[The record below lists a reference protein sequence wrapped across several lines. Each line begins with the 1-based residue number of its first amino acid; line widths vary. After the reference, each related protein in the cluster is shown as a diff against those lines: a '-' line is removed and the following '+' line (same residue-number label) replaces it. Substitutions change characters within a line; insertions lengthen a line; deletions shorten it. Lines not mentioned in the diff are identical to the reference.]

1 MTFILDK
8 CIILANIILK
18 GIKMRELITQPTS
31 QVENLNFKTFTTE
44 YVAKRYNV
52 NERAILTHKTRH
64 TDEIMENIHFV
75 YISEDTKGGKQE
87 ILKWTLRGIIKLGM
101 FIRSKEAKNF
111 RSWAE
116 AELEKS
122 IKKIEDELKASRE
135 LSAKIKLLESSSDEK
150 YREIYDLRAKLKNE
164 KRMSEGRYEAINDLK
179 KQLEKNTTPE
189 LEELRS
195 RTRFL
200 EEELERINKQI
211 PNGDDLNYYYSLESK
226 VEQLQQELYD
236 KERENFDLQSEKWG
250 YMQGQGKIINDI
262 VAKLET
268 IYAANK
274 TVQDELFYY
283 ISTLKKSANEPIK
296 YHQIPTIKVKSD
308 ER

>member
-1 MTFILDK
+1 MNTPVKKDD
-8 CIILANIILK
+8 
-18 GIKMRELITQPTS
+18 E
-31 QVENLNFKTFTTE
+31 QVEILNFQTFTSE
-44 YVAKRYNV
+44 YVAKRYGATVTNIR
-52 NERAILTHKTRH
+52 EHKRKH
-64 TDEIMENIHFV
+64 ADEILENIHFV
-75 YISEDTKGGKQE
+75 TETNKFSKPVI
-87 ILKWTLRGIIKLGM
+87 KWTLRGIIKLGM

-122 IKKIEDELKASRE
+122 LKKLEDELKASRE
-135 LSAKIKLLESSSDEK
+135 LGEKIKLLESSSDEK
-150 YREIYDLRAKLKNE
+150 YREIYDLRSKLKFE
-164 KRMSEGRYEAINDLK
+164 KKMSEARYEAMQDLRDKLNK
-179 KQLEKNTTPE
+179 KTTPE

-211 PNGDDLNYYYSLESK
+211 PNGDDLDYYRSLESK
-226 VEQLQQELYD
+226 VEQLQQELEG
-236 KERENFDLQSEKWG
+236 KEHENFNLQSEKWG
-250 YMQGQGKIINDI
+250 YIQGQGKIINDI

-296 YHQIPTIKVKSD
+296 YYIPTIKVKGD

>member
-18 GIKMRELITQPTS
+18 GIKMRELITQSTS
-31 QVENLNFKTFTTE
+31 QVEILNFKTFTTE

-64 TDEIMENIHFV
+64 TDEIIENIHFV
-75 YISEDTKGGKQE
+75 YISEETKGGKQE

-122 IKKIEDELKASRE
+122 LKKLEDELKASRE
-135 LSAKIKLLESSSDEK
+135 LGEKIKLLESSSDEK
-150 YREIYDLRAKLKNE
+150 YREIYDLRSRLKFE
-164 KRMSEGRYEAINDLK
+164 KKMSEARYEAMQDLRDKLNK
-179 KQLEKNTTPE
+179 KTTPE

-211 PNGDDLNYYYSLESK
+211 PNGDDLDYYRSLESK
-226 VEQLQQELYD
+226 VEALQQELEG
-236 KERENFDLQSEKWG
+236 KEHENFDLQSEKWG

-296 YHQIPTIKVKSD
+296 YYIPTIKVKGD

>member
-1 MTFILDK
+1 MNTPVKKD
-8 CIILANIILK
+8 N
-18 GIKMRELITQPTS
+18 Q
-31 QVENLNFKTFTTE
+31 QVEILNFQTFTTE
-44 YVAKRYNV
+44 YVAKRYGATVTNIR
-52 NERAILTHKTRH
+52 EHKRKH
-64 TDEIMENIHFV
+64 VDEILENIHFV
-75 YISEDTKGGKQE
+75 TETNKFSKPVI
-87 ILKWTLRGIIKLGM
+87 KWTLRGIIKLGM

-122 IKKIEDELKASRE
+122 LKKLEDELKASRE
-135 LSAKIKLLESSSDEK
+135 LGEKIKLLESSSDEK
-150 YREIYDLRAKLKNE
+150 YREIYDLRSKLKFE
-164 KRMSEGRYEAINDLK
+164 KKMSEARYEAMQDLRDK
-179 KQLEKNTTPE
+179 LNKNTTPE
-189 LEELRS
+189 QEELRS
-195 RTRFL
+195 RTKFL
-200 EEELERINKQI
+200 EEELERTNKQI

>member
-1 MTFILDK
+1 MQ
-8 CIILANIILK
+8 
-18 GIKMRELITQPTS
+18 ELSLSNT
-31 QVENLNFKTFTTE
+31 QVEILNFKTFTAE
-44 YVAKRYNV
+44 YVAKHYGVSESTLR
-52 NERAILTHKTRH
+52 EHKRKH
-64 TDEIMENIHFV
+64 ADEILENIHFV
-75 YISEDTKGGKQE
+75 TSQNKFGTVEV
-87 ILKWTLRGIIKLGM
+87 KWTLRGIIKLGM

-122 IKKIEDELKASRE
+122 LKKLEDELKASRE
-135 LSAKIKLLESSSDEK
+135 LGEKIKLLESSSDEK
-150 YREIYDLRAKLKNE
+150 YREIYDLRSKLKNE
-164 KRMSEGRYEAINDLK
+164 RRMSEARYEAISDLK
-179 KQLEKNTTPE
+179 KRLDKNTTPE
-189 LEELRS
+189 LDELRS

-226 VEQLQQELYD
+226 IEALQQELNK
-236 KERENFDLQSEKWG
+236 KEHENFDLQSEKFG

-283 ISTLKKSANEPIK
+283 ISALKKNANKPIK
-296 YHQIPTIKVKSD
+296 YHQLPTIKVKK
-308 ER
+308 

>member
-1 MTFILDK
+1 MNSLCPQSNT
-8 CIILANIILK
+8 
-18 GIKMRELITQPTS
+18 
-31 QVENLNFKTFTTE
+31 QVEILNFKTFTSE
-44 YVAKRYNV
+44 YVAERYGVSKQTIIDHKRNH
-52 NERAILTHKTRH
+52 A
-64 TDEIMENIHFV
+64 DEIIDGIHFV
-75 YISEDTKGGKQE
+75 YELVDTNGGKQE

-122 IKKIEDELKASRE
+122 LKKLEDELKASRE
-135 LSAKIKLLESSSDEK
+135 LGEKIKLLESSSDEK
-150 YREIYDLRAKLKNE
+150 YREIYDLRSKLKFE
-164 KRMSEGRYEAINDLK
+164 KKMSEARYEAMQDLRDKLNK
-179 KQLEKNTTPE
+179 KTTPE

-195 RTRFL
+195 RTKFL

>member
-1 MTFILDK
+1 M
-8 CIILANIILK
+8 K
-18 GIKMRELITQPTS
+18 GFKMNSLLTKPNT
-31 QVENLNFKTFTTE
+31 QVEILNFQTFTSE
-44 YVAKRYNV
+44 YLAQRYGVSKQTIIDHKRNH
-52 NERAILTHKTRH
+52 A
-64 TDEIMENIHFV
+64 DEIIENIHFV
-75 YISEDTKGGKQE
+75 YVSEETKGGKQE
-87 ILKWTLRGIIKLGM
+87 IIKWTRRGIIKLGM

-122 IKKIEDELKASRE
+122 LKKLEDELKASRE
-135 LSAKIKLLESSSDEK
+135 LGAKIKLLESSSDEK
-150 YREIYDLRAKLKNE
+150 YREIYDLRSKLKFE
-164 KRMSEGRYEAINDLK
+164 KKMSEARYEAMQDLRDKLNK
-179 KQLEKNTTPE
+179 KTTPE

-200 EEELERINKQI
+200 EEELERTNKQI
-211 PNGDDLNYYYSLESK
+211 PNGDDLDYYRSLESK

-236 KERENFDLQSEKWG
+236 KEHENFDLQSEKWG

-296 YHQIPTIKVKSD
+296 YYIPTIKVKGD

>member
-1 MTFILDK
+1 
-8 CIILANIILK
+8 
-18 GIKMRELITQPTS
+18 MRELITQSTS
-31 QVENLNFKTFTTE
+31 QVEILNFKTFTTE

-52 NERAILTHKTRH
+52 NERTILTHKTRH
-64 TDEIMENIHFV
+64 TDEIIENIHFV

-135 LSAKIKLLESSSDEK
+135 LGAKIKLLENSSDEK
-150 YREIYDLRAKLKNE
+150 YREIYDLRSKLNRE
-164 KRMSEGRYEAINDLK
+164 KQMSDARFDAIRDLK
-179 KQLEKNTTPE
+179 RQLDKNTTPE

-195 RTRFL
+195 RARFL
-200 EEELERINKQI
+200 EEELERLKRQI
-211 PNGDDLNYYYSLESK
+211 PNGDDLDYYRSLESK
-226 VEQLQQELYD
+226 VEALQQELNE
-236 KERENFDLQSEKWG
+236 KERENFELQSEKFG
-250 YMQGQGKIINDI
+250 YMRGQGKIINDI

-274 TVQDELFYY
+274 AVQDELFYY
-283 ISTLKKSANEPIK
+283 ISALKKSANEPIK
-296 YHQIPTIKVKSD
+296 HYLPQSNVKAASD

>member
-1 MTFILDK
+1 
-8 CIILANIILK
+8 
-18 GIKMRELITQPTS
+18 MRELITQSTS
-31 QVENLNFKTFTTE
+31 QVEILNFKTFTTE

-64 TDEIMENIHFV
+64 ADEIIENIHFV
-75 YISEDTKGGKQE
+75 YISEETKGGKQE

-135 LSAKIKLLESSSDEK
+135 LSAKIKLLESSQDEK
-150 YREIYDLRAKLKNE
+150 YREIYDLRSKLNRE
-164 KRMSEGRYEAINDLK
+164 KRMSDARFDTIRDLK
-179 KQLEKNTTPE
+179 RQLDKNTAPE

-195 RTRFL
+195 RARFL
-200 EEELERINKQI
+200 EEELERVKRQI
-211 PNGDDLNYYYSLESK
+211 PNGDDLDYYRSLEGK
-226 VEQLQQELYD
+226 VEALQQELNE
-236 KERENFDLQSEKWG
+236 KERENFELQSEKFG
-250 YMQGQGKIINDI
+250 YMRGQGKIINDI

-274 TVQDELFYY
+274 AVQDELFYY
-283 ISTLKKSANEPIK
+283 ISALKKSAKEPIK
-296 YHQIPTIKVKSD
+296 YYLPQSNVKAAND
-308 ER
+308 EK

>member
-1 MTFILDK
+1 MNTPVKKDD
-8 CIILANIILK
+8 
-18 GIKMRELITQPTS
+18 Q
-31 QVENLNFKTFTTE
+31 QVEILNFQTFTTD
-44 YVAKRYNV
+44 YVAKRYGTSVTNI
-52 NERAILTHKTRH
+52 RDHKREH
-64 TDEIMENIHFV
+64 ADEILENIHFIEETNKFSKPV
-75 YISEDTKGGKQE
+75 I
-87 ILKWTLRGIIKLGM
+87 KWTLRGIIKLGM

-135 LSAKIKLLESSSDEK
+135 LGAKIKLLESSSDEK
-150 YREIYDLRAKLKNE
+150 YREIYDLRSKLKNE
-164 KRMSEGRYEAINDLK
+164 RRMSEARYEAISDLK
-179 KQLEKNTTPE
+179 KRLDKNTTPE

-195 RTRFL
+195 RARFL
-200 EEELERINKQI
+200 EEELERIKKQI

-226 VEQLQQELYD
+226 VEALQQELNE
-236 KERENFDLQSEKWG
+236 KEHENFDLQSEKFG

-283 ISTLKKSANEPIK
+283 ISALKKSANEPIK
-296 YHQIPTIKVKSD
+296 YHQLPTIKVKK
-308 ER
+308 

>member
-1 MTFILDK
+1 MQSLLQT
-8 CIILANIILK
+8 
-18 GIKMRELITQPTS
+18 EPTR
-31 QVENLNFKTFTTE
+31 VEILNFQTFTTE
-44 YVAKRYNV
+44 FVASRYGVSPKTIREHKR
-52 NERAILTHKTRH
+52 EHA
-64 TDEIMENIHFV
+64 DEIIEQIHFV
-75 YISEDTKGGKQE
+75 VVKNDLNRPVI
-87 ILKWTLRGIIKLGM
+87 KWTLRGIIKLGM

-122 IKKIEDELKASRE
+122 LKKLEDELKASRE
-135 LSAKIKLLESSSDEK
+135 LGTKLKLLESSSDEK
-150 YREIYDLRAKLKNE
+150 YREIYDLRSKLKFE
-164 KRMSEGRYEAINDLK
+164 KKMSEARYEAMQDLRDKLNK
-179 KQLEKNTTPE
+179 KTTPE

-195 RTRFL
+195 RTKFL

-226 VEQLQQELYD
+226 VEALQQELYD

>member
-1 MTFILDK
+1 
-8 CIILANIILK
+8 
-18 GIKMRELITQPTS
+18 
-31 QVENLNFKTFTTE
+31 
-44 YVAKRYNV
+44 
-52 NERAILTHKTRH
+52 
-64 TDEIMENIHFV
+64 
-75 YISEDTKGGKQE
+75 
-87 ILKWTLRGIIKLGM
+87 M

-122 IKKIEDELKASRE
+122 LKKLEDELKASRE
-135 LSAKIKLLESSSDEK
+135 LGEKIKLLESSSDEK
-150 YREIYDLRAKLKNE
+150 YREIYDLRSKLKFE
-164 KRMSEGRYEAINDLK
+164 KKMSEARYEAMQDLRDKLNK
-179 KQLEKNTTPE
+179 KTTPE

-200 EEELERINKQI
+200 EEELERTNKQI
-211 PNGDDLNYYYSLESK
+211 PNGDDLDYYRSLESK

-236 KERENFDLQSEKWG
+236 KEHENFELQSEKWG

-296 YHQIPTIKVKSD
+296 YYIPTIKVKGD

>member
-1 MTFILDK
+1 MNALEK
-8 CIILANIILK
+8 KNS
-18 GIKMRELITQPTS
+18 S
-31 QVENLNFKTFTTE
+31 QVEILNFQTFTTE
-44 YVAKRYNV
+44 YVAKRYGV
-52 NERAILTHKTRH
+52 SESALREHKRKH
-64 TDEIMENIHFV
+64 DDEILENIHFIEETNKLSKPV
-75 YISEDTKGGKQE
+75 I
-87 ILKWTLRGIIKLGM
+87 KWTLRGIIKLGM

-122 IKKIEDELKASRE
+122 LKKLEDELKASRE
-135 LSAKIKLLESSSDEK
+135 LGEKIKLLESSSDEK
-150 YREIYDLRAKLKNE
+150 YREIYDLRSKLKFE
-164 KRMSEGRYEAINDLK
+164 KKMSEARYEAMQDLRDKLNK
-179 KQLEKNTTPE
+179 KTTPE

-211 PNGDDLNYYYSLESK
+211 PNGDDLDYYRSLESK
-226 VEQLQQELYD
+226 VEALQQELEG
-236 KERENFDLQSEKWG
+236 KEHENFNLQSEKWG

-296 YHQIPTIKVKSD
+296 YYIPTIKVKGD

>member
-1 MTFILDK
+1 MNTPVKKD
-8 CIILANIILK
+8 N
-18 GIKMRELITQPTS
+18 Q
-31 QVENLNFKTFTTE
+31 QVEILNFQTFTTE
-44 YVAKRYNV
+44 YVAKRYGATVTNIR
-52 NERAILTHKTRH
+52 EHKRKH
-64 TDEIMENIHFV
+64 VDEILENIHFV
-75 YISEDTKGGKQE
+75 TETNKFSKPVI
-87 ILKWTLRGIIKLGM
+87 KWTLRGIIKLGM

-122 IKKIEDELKASRE
+122 LKKLEDELKASRE
-135 LSAKIKLLESSSDEK
+135 LGEKIKLLESSSDEK
-150 YREIYDLRAKLKNE
+150 YREIYDLRSKLKFE
-164 KRMSEGRYEAINDLK
+164 KKMSEARYEAMQDLRDK
-179 KQLEKNTTPE
+179 LNKNTTPE

-195 RTRFL
+195 RTKFL
-200 EEELERINKQI
+200 EEELERTNKQI

>member
-1 MTFILDK
+1 MQ
-8 CIILANIILK
+8 
-18 GIKMRELITQPTS
+18 ELS
-31 QVENLNFKTFTTE
+31 LSNAQVEILNFKTFTAE
-44 YVAKRYNV
+44 YVAKHYGVSESTLR
-52 NERAILTHKTRH
+52 EHKRKH
-64 TDEIMENIHFV
+64 ADEILEKIHFV
-75 YISEDTKGGKQE
+75 TSQNKFGTVEV
-87 ILKWTLRGIIKLGM
+87 KWTLRGIIKLGM

-122 IKKIEDELKASRE
+122 LKKLEDELKASRE
-135 LSAKIKLLESSSDEK
+135 LGEKIKLLESSSDEK
-150 YREIYDLRAKLKNE
+150 YREIYDLRSKLKFE
-164 KRMSEGRYEAINDLK
+164 KKMSEARYEAMQNLK
-179 KQLEKNTTPE
+179 KQLSKNTTPE

-211 PNGDDLNYYYSLESK
+211 PNGDDLDYYRSLESK
-226 VEQLQQELYD
+226 VEALQQELYD
-236 KERENFDLQSEKWG
+236 KEHENFDLQSEKWG

-268 IYAANK
+268 IYAASK

-283 ISTLKKSANEPIK
+283 ISALKKNANKPIK
-296 YHQIPTIKVKSD
+296 YHQLPTIKAKSD

>member
-1 MTFILDK
+1 MQ
-8 CIILANIILK
+8 
-18 GIKMRELITQPTS
+18 ELSLSNT
-31 QVENLNFKTFTTE
+31 QVEILNFQTFTAE
-44 YVAKRYNV
+44 YVAKHYGVSESTLRD
-52 NERAILTHKTRH
+52 HKRKH
-64 TDEIMENIHFV
+64 ADEILENIHFV
-75 YISEDTKGGKQE
+75 TSQNKFGTVEV
-87 ILKWTLRGIIKLGM
+87 KWTLRGIIKLGM

-122 IKKIEDELKASRE
+122 IKKLEDELKASRE
-135 LSAKIKLLESSSDEK
+135 LGEKIKLLESSSDEK
-150 YREIYDLRAKLKNE
+150 YREIYDLRSKLKFE
-164 KRMSEGRYEAINDLK
+164 KKMSEARYEAMQDLRDKLNK
-179 KQLEKNTTPE
+179 KTTPE

-200 EEELERINKQI
+200 EEELERTNKQI
-211 PNGDDLNYYYSLESK
+211 PNGDDLDYYRSLESK

-236 KERENFDLQSEKWG
+236 KEHENFELQSEKWG

-296 YHQIPTIKVKSD
+296 YYIPTIKVKGD

>member
-18 GIKMRELITQPTS
+18 GIKMRELITQSTS
-31 QVENLNFKTFTTE
+31 QVEILNFKTFTTE

-64 TDEIMENIHFV
+64 TDEIIENIHFV
-75 YISEDTKGGKQE
+75 YISEETKGGKQE

-122 IKKIEDELKASRE
+122 LKKLEDELKASRE
-135 LSAKIKLLESSSDEK
+135 LGEKIKLLESSSDEK
-150 YREIYDLRAKLKNE
+150 YREIYDLRSKLKFE
-164 KRMSEGRYEAINDLK
+164 KKMSEARYEAMQDLRDKLNK
-179 KQLEKNTTPE
+179 KTTPE

-200 EEELERINKQI
+200 EEELERIN
-211 PNGDDLNYYYSLESK
+211 DLDYYRSLESK
-226 VEQLQQELYD
+226 VEQLQQELEG
-236 KERENFDLQSEKWG
+236 KEHENFNLQSEKWG

-296 YHQIPTIKVKSD
+296 YYIPTIKVKGD

>member
-1 MTFILDK
+1 MQ
-8 CIILANIILK
+8 
-18 GIKMRELITQPTS
+18 ELSLSNT
-31 QVENLNFKTFTTE
+31 QVEILNFQTFTAE
-44 YVAKRYNV
+44 YVAKHYGVSESTLRD
-52 NERAILTHKTRH
+52 HKRKH
-64 TDEIMENIHFV
+64 ADEILENIHFV
-75 YISEDTKGGKQE
+75 TSQNKFGTVEV
-87 ILKWTLRGIIKLGM
+87 KWTLRGIIKLGM

-122 IKKIEDELKASRE
+122 LKKLEDELKASRE
-135 LSAKIKLLESSSDEK
+135 LGEKIKLLESSSDEK
-150 YREIYDLRAKLKNE
+150 YREIYDLRSKLKFE
-164 KRMSEGRYEAINDLK
+164 KKMSEARYEAMQDLRDKLNK
-179 KQLEKNTTPE
+179 KTTPE

-211 PNGDDLNYYYSLESK
+211 PNGDDLDYYRSLESK
-226 VEQLQQELYD
+226 VEALQQELEG
-236 KERENFDLQSEKWG
+236 KEHENFNLQSEKWG

-268 IYAANK
+268 IYTANK

-296 YHQIPTIKVKSD
+296 YYIPTIKVKGD

>member
-1 MTFILDK
+1 MQ
-8 CIILANIILK
+8 
-18 GIKMRELITQPTS
+18 ELSLPNT
-31 QVENLNFKTFTTE
+31 QVEILNFQTFTTD
-44 YVAKRYNV
+44 YVAKRYGTSTTNI
-52 NERAILTHKTRH
+52 RLHKRDH
-64 TDEIMENIHFV
+64 ADEIVENIHFV
-75 YISEDTKGGKQE
+75 TSQNKFGTVEV
-87 ILKWTLRGIIKLGM
+87 KWTLRGIIKLGM

-122 IKKIEDELKASRE
+122 LKKLEDELKASRE
-135 LSAKIKLLESSSDEK
+135 LGAKIKLLESSQDEK
-150 YREIYDLRAKLKNE
+150 YREIYDLRSKLKNE
-164 KRMSEGRYEAINDLK
+164 KRMSDARFDAIRDLK
-179 KQLEKNTTPE
+179 RQLDKNTTPE

-195 RTRFL
+195 RARFL
-200 EEELERINKQI
+200 EEELERIKKQI
-211 PNGDDLNYYYSLESK
+211 PNGDDLNYYHSLESK

-236 KERENFDLQSEKWG
+236 KEHENFDLQSEKFG

-283 ISTLKKSANEPIK
+283 ISALKKNANKPIK
-296 YHQIPTIKVKSD
+296 YHQLPTIKVKK
-308 ER
+308 

>member
-1 MTFILDK
+1 
-8 CIILANIILK
+8 
-18 GIKMRELITQPTS
+18 
-31 QVENLNFKTFTTE
+31 
-44 YVAKRYNV
+44 
-52 NERAILTHKTRH
+52 
-64 TDEIMENIHFV
+64 
-75 YISEDTKGGKQE
+75 
-87 ILKWTLRGIIKLGM
+87 M

-122 IKKIEDELKASRE
+122 LKKLEDELKASRE

-150 YREIYDLRAKLKNE
+150 YREIYDLRSKLKFE
-164 KRMSEGRYEAINDLK
+164 KKMSEARYEAMQDLRDKLNK
-179 KQLEKNTTPE
+179 KTTPE

-211 PNGDDLNYYYSLESK
+211 PNGDDLDYYRSLESK
-226 VEQLQQELYD
+226 VEQLQQELEG
-236 KERENFDLQSEKWG
+236 KEHENFDLQSEKWG

-296 YHQIPTIKVKSD
+296 YYIPTIKVKGD

>member
-1 MTFILDK
+1 MQSL
-8 CIILANIILK
+8 LQAQQN
-18 GIKMRELITQPTS
+18 
-31 QVENLNFKTFTTE
+31 QVEILNSQTFTTE
-44 YVAKRYNV
+44 YVAKRYSV
-52 NERAILTHKTRH
+52 SISSIQKHKSEH
-64 TDEIMENIHFV
+64 YDEILENIHFV
-75 YISEDTKGGKQE
+75 VEKNDLNRPL
-87 ILKWTLRGIIKLGM
+87 LKWTLRGIIKLGM

-122 IKKIEDELKASRE
+122 LKKLEDELKASRE
-135 LSAKIKLLESSSDEK
+135 LGEKIKLLESSSDEK
-150 YREIYDLRAKLKNE
+150 YREIYDLRSKLKFE
-164 KRMSEGRYEAINDLK
+164 KKMSEARYEAMQDLRDKLNK
-179 KQLEKNTTPE
+179 KTTPE

-211 PNGDDLNYYYSLESK
+211 PNGDDLDYYRSLESK
-226 VEQLQQELYD
+226 VEQLQQELEG
-236 KERENFDLQSEKWG
+236 KEHENFNLQSEKWG

-296 YHQIPTIKVKSD
+296 YYIPTIKVKGD